1 MNRFEFTNKIT
12 SLLFAMIGEGEFP
25 IIDFVKRSTEEQQ
38 RLWKIGRDEA
48 GNKVG
53 KTVTNCD
60 GVKIPS
66 PHQSGK
72 AMDIYFMDLD
82 DLDQDGITKELSEA
96 PKKGWSYWHDVWQ
109 MMGGKPMITWDACH
123 FEG

>member
-25 IIDFVKRSTEEQQ
+25 IIDFVKRSQEEQQ
-38 RLWKIGRDEA
+38 RLWRIGRDET
-48 GNKVG
+48 GNKIG
-53 KTVTNCD
+53 KTVTDCD
-60 GVKIPS
+60 GVKNPS

-72 AMDIYFMDLD
+72 AMDIYFLDLD
-82 DLDQDGITKELSEA
+82 DLDHDGITKELSEA
-96 PKKGWSYWHDVWQ
+96 PKKGWGYWHKVWEQ
-109 MMGGKPMITWDACH
+109 MGGKAMIKWDQCH